1 MKTKDLL
8 IQNEYNP
15 ENYENIISVIEQAAA
30 HFGVKID
37 IIGTS
42 WGIVA
47 GDYEGALMDI
57 ETRAIQQLRE
67 EYPEVF

>member
-15 ENYENIISVIEQAAA
+15 ENYENIISVIEHAAA
-30 HFGVKID
+30 HIGVKID